1 MHASICTMAL
11 DLSTAELPEI
21 AAHYAAP
28 HSPWLRANMVISSDG
43 KFVGSTGTSRDLTN
57 ALDLQLLLLLRA
69 MSDVVLVGANTARN
83 ESYRQPKLRPEF
95 AFLGR
100 RAPRL
105 ALVTRS
111 LNFDI
116 DSVLFHGG
124 ASRTIVFHTGDKV
137 PSKQLQEVA
146 ELIPVN
152 STTDVIA
159 KLHEM
164 HLPLITCEGGPNLLG
179 QLLAADLVDE
189 YDLTVSPVL
198 SGNSSES
205 TGAEVDLEHWQVL
218 SSATADDFTF
228 LRHTRRA

>member
-1 MHASICTMAL
+1 MTL

-28 HSPWLRANMVISSDG
+28 RSPWLRANMVISSDG

-69 MSDVVLVGANTARN
+69 MSDVVLVGAGTARN
-83 ESYRQPKLRPEF
+83 ESYQQPKLRPEF

-100 RAPRL
+100 PAPRL

-111 LNFDI
+111 LNFEI
-116 DSVLFHGG
+116 KSLLFHGG
-124 ASRTIVFHTGDKV
+124 DTRTIVFHSSDQV

-146 ELIPVN
+146 ELIPV
-152 STTDVIA
+152 TTATEAIA

-164 HLPLITCEGGPNLLG
+164 NLPVITCEGGPNLLS

-189 YDLTVSPVL
+189 YDVTQSPIASGVSSVP
-198 SGNSSES
+198 
-205 TGAEVDLEHWQVL
+205 TGAEIDPAQWQVL
-218 SSATADDFTF
+218 ATATSGNYTF
-228 LRHTRRA
+228 QRHTRWA